1 MLEERLAEAIGH
13 EIDAEIVRHSLIDL
27 KPSHSPKL
35 AHCQQP
41 HNNPTQTF
49 PAEFGPTDSESL
61 SRRTPSPSPRAF
73 YSLMAQR
80 KIQRISYDL
89 VKSSPTLNAFRA
101 ELLGKCKKLVQ
112 SLWHL
117 GKQRDNGKGKK
128 DSPDRFHAQKHLNG
142 FNADTFSPQLSLLP
156 LMDFVGGDG
165 QSDDDD
171 DEDGVGVEGEEGQHG
186 AVVELSSFSLEHSMQ
201 ELPEEEMQ
209 NIVWLICSDG
219 MEQNVRLTNIQKL
232 HFAFEIFLGH
242 LHAILPIPLL
252 FKDTVHV
259 LARILNCSNETI
271 WLKSAKCL
279 SRVAH
284 GVMRSPSLGVNDKRS
299 FADFFRQILC
309 FCPHIWRSFEQQ
321 SIGRIVQSFMEML
334 TAEISAGGGGGPSPE
349 GFLAMLASVDP
360 ELNWLRSWLHRQSIL
375 KLMMPK
381 LSELVHELLDQYGG
395 DRLHR
400 PNGGNNRP
408 RHCPLFWA
416 FQASILFRCLQHSPV
431 LDFLQEIVPDPT
443 KLRHLFCRAI
453 LHFLSLAFSPPN
465 AVPRPKGFGMA
476 RRIVVQAFLE
486 TTTTDCGAAVLSSSE
501 LFLQPLF
508 SMHSSDGALLVQV
521 PSSSPPPAT
530 SFPPMFDLC
539 LKVLLNVLLH
549 APSLPPLGDI
559 SLLTKVEQSLR
570 QHMTMFL
577 YHNDNPFSN
586 ETTVQVLNTLF
597 EHFPIDQL
605 RSTFSDLIRTLLI
618 PKISKLDHSNQNHRR
633 LIISIANLTFM
644 HNGTTHQWRKSVGK
658 MLNRVALRHS
668 LICAG
673 GISPKHP
680 HNSWATFPSTI
691 ELCESEKHLAAIALL
706 QFLCFQQIDEKV
718 PEKSAQVAWH
728 HHHQRQN
735 NVRNVGKSH
744 KIDSTN
750 RGSGGSNH
758 SVMSSVASEHSE
770 ADPSPYFSFSD
781 DCSQKF
787 FVEDTLCRLHC
798 LDFLPFAPADF
809 RPANWHFEHLNG
821 FIFFFITQPELLSDL
836 FQSGQFGQRFV
847 ERFISFERRKDKRDE
862 QQLVE
867 FIGKMDLL
875 IINFDMLFDR
885 IGQVRS
891 ALDNIPKSLY
901 RKSILK
907 RWEIVEEEEAGGGEE
922 AMDADEE
929 SDEAGDDATS
939 LTTERHQNNGQPHQN
954 APTVVSESRLSTV
967 SLNLEETD
975 SHFWFAVLPENDTV
989 ATRHA
994 LLRTLFSK
1002 QKTMRRPFELLEK
1015 FATKFWPQPAQNR
1028 LTVRPPQHSEW
1039 LSALADYAH
1048 GLGLTPGSR
1057 ANVRKRMGALR
1068 LLPPNERIHN
1078 DWFLAAVFLS
1088 SGLSAEG
1095 TSDFCERL
1103 IEQRRRSS
1111 SPSSSS
1117 SRPSCS
1123 SSASP
1128 LSLFVDSVWPVC
1140 CSVCP
1145 FAHRHP
1151 FPELLA
1157 VRVFPRALSMIR
1169 HSSVF
1174 RPLRGFLSSCQLPS
1188 LFHLFLFYTNQAYL
1202 GILPFRAVQEYI
1214 VVAVLGGPEFQALHF
1229 CAVLAHIFH
1238 CSTRHHSLHFSSKLT
1253 SLFLRPIFLANF
1265 RFSKYAQLPTTDGQ
1279 FN

>member
-128 DSPDRFHAQKHLNG
+128 DPPDRFHAQKHLNG

-171 DEDGVGVEGEEGQHG
+171 DEDGIGGVGVEEGRG
-186 AVVELSSFSLEHSMQ
+186 RRDSTALSLNSAPSLWS
-201 ELPEEEMQ
+201 
-209 NIVWLICSDG
+209 
-219 MEQNVRLTNIQKL
+219 
-232 HFAFEIFLGH
+232 
-242 LHAILPIPLL
+242 IPC
-252 FKDTVHV
+252 K
-259 LARILNCSNETI
+259 NCLRRKCRT
-271 WLKSAKCL
+271 SAKCL

-395 DRLHR
+395 DRRHR
-400 PNGGNNRP
+400 PNGGDNRP

-521 PSSSPPPAT
+521 PSSSSPPPAT

-549 APSLPPLGDI
+549 APSLPPSGDI

-570 QHMTMFL
+570 QHMTLFL

-633 LIISIANLTFM
+633 LIISIANLT
-644 HNGTTHQWRKSVGK
+644 
-658 MLNRVALRHS
+658 HS

-706 QFLCFQQIDEKV
+706 QFLGFQQIDEKV
-718 PEKSAQVAWH
+718 PEKSAQVEWH

-770 ADPSPYFSFSD
+770 ADPSPNFSFSD

-875 IINFDMLFDR
+875 IINFDMLFDLKHFIPNLGVRLIELLHKYCSDSSGNLLMSELGRRLCLFLSHSVIASPSERCFRRFDR

-907 RWEIVEEEEAGGGEE
+907 RWEIVEEEEAGDGEE

-939 LTTERHQNNGQPHQN
+939 LTTERHQNNGHPHQN

-1002 QKTMRRPFELLEK
+1002 QKTMRRPFELLDK

-1028 LTVRPPQHSEW
+1028 LTPQHSEW

-1202 GILPFRAVQEYI
+1202 GILPFRAVQEYV
-1214 VVAVLGGPEFQALHF
+1214 VVAVLGGPEFQ
-1229 CAVLAHIFH
+1229 
-1238 CSTRHHSLHFSSKLT
+1238 
-1253 SLFLRPIFLANF
+1253 SLFDSPSFASFFLQIDFTFSAPNF
-1265 RFSKYAQLPTTDGQ
+1265 FGQ
-1279 FN
+1279 FSLLQIRPTPNNRRTI

>member
-13 EIDAEIVRHSLIDL
+13 EIDAEIVRHSLVDL
-27 KPSHSPKL
+27 NPSHPKSS
-35 AHCQQP
+35 HY
-41 HNNPTQTF
+41 
-49 PAEFGPTDSESL
+49 SESS
-61 SRRTPSPSPRAF
+61 SRR
-73 YSLMAQR
+73 
-80 KIQRISYDL
+80 I
-89 VKSSPTLNAFRA
+89 PTNF
-101 ELLGKCKKLVQ
+101 CKKLVQ

-117 GKQRDNGKGKK
+117 GKQRDNQKGKK
-128 DSPDRFHAQKHLNG
+128 DPPGRFHAQKHLNG
-142 FNADTFSPQLSLLP
+142 FNADTFSSQLSLLP
-156 LMDFVGGDG
+156 PMDFVDGDG
-165 QSDDDD
+165 HSDDDD
-171 DEDGVGVEGEEGQHG
+171 DNEDKDGLGVGVKEGEGEGQHG

-201 ELPEEEMQ
+201 EWPEEEMQ

-219 MEQNVRLTNIQKL
+219 MEQSVRLTNIQKL
-232 HFAFEIFLGH
+232 HFVSPIAFSKSKAFEIFLGH

-309 FCPHIWRSFEQQ
+309 FCPQIWRSFEQQ
-321 SIGRIVQSFMEML
+321 SIGRIVQCFMEML
-334 TAEISAGGGGGPSPE
+334 TSEISTGGGGGPSPE

-381 LSELVHELLDQYGG
+381 LSELVHELLDHYGG

-400 PNGGNNRP
+400 PNGGDNRP

-431 LDFLQEIVPDPT
+431 LDFLQEIVPDPA

-453 LHFLSLAFSPPN
+453 LHFLSIAFSPPN
-465 AVPRPKGFGMA
+465 AVPRPKGSRMA
-476 RRIVVQAFLE
+476 RQIVVQGFLE

-508 SMHSSDGALLVQV
+508 SMHSSDSALLVQV
-521 PSSSPPPAT
+521 PSSSSPPPAAP
-530 SFPPMFDLC
+530 FPPMFDLC

-549 APSLPPLGDI
+549 APSLPSGDI

-570 QHMTMFL
+570 QHMTLFL

-586 ETTVQVLNTLF
+586 ATTVQVLNTLF

-618 PKISKLDHSNQNHRR
+618 PKISKLDHSNKNHRR

-658 MLNRVALRHS
+658 MLNRVALRNS
-668 LICAG
+668 PICAG

-706 QFLCFQQIDEKV
+706 QFLGFQQIDERV
-718 PEKSAQVAWH
+718 PEKSARVAW

-750 RGSGGSNH
+750 RASGGSNH

-770 ADPSPYFSFSD
+770 ADPSPNDFSFSD

-787 FVEDTLCRLHC
+787 FVEDTLCRLNC

-809 RPANWHFEHLNG
+809 RPANWHFEHLTG

-836 FQSGQFGQRFV
+836 FQSGQFGHRFV
-847 ERFISFERRKDKRDE
+847 ERFTSFERRKDKRDE

-875 IINFDMLFDR
+875 IINFDMLFDLKHF
-885 IGQVRS
+885 IPNLGVRLIELLHKYCS
-891 ALDNIPKSLY
+891 DSSGNLLMSELCRRLY
-901 RKSILK
+901 STELAKKSILK
-907 RWEIVEEEEAGGGEE
+907 KWEIVEEEEAGGGE
-922 AMDADEE
+922 DEE
-929 SDEAGDDATS
+929 SDEDGDDATS
-939 LTTERHQNNGQPHQN
+939 LSAERFGESPLHRISELGGNG
-954 APTVVSESRLSTV
+954 
-967 SLNLEETD
+967 
-975 SHFWFAVLPENDTV
+975 LPF
-989 ATRHA
+989 
-994 LLRTLFSK
+994 L
-1002 QKTMRRPFELLEK
+1002 KTIRRPFELLDK
-1015 FATKFWPQPAQNR
+1015 FATKFWPQPEQNR

-1057 ANVRKRMGALR
+1057 ANVRKRIGALR
-1068 LLPPNERIHN
+1068 LLPQNERIHN

-1103 IEQRRRSS
+1103 LEQRRRSS

-1117 SRPSCS
+1117 SHPPCS

-1202 GILPFRAVQEYI
+1202 GILPFRAVQEYL

-1279 FN
+1279 FD